1 MDSNGLASLEYG
13 CPSVLHLRGEIDL
26 AVADDLRAGLEQ
38 AQAADPA
45 FVIDMAGVTFIDAR
59 GLRVIL
65 DVAAERKTPL
75 TLVNAP
81 LVARLINLVG
91 LQETTCIDVREAR
104 EAGERLDR

>member
-1 MDSNGLASLEYG
+1 MDSNRLASLEQG
-13 CPSVLHLRGEIDL
+13 SPSVLHLRGEIDL

-45 FVIDMAGVTFIDAR
+45 FVIDMTAVTFIDAR

-65 DVAAERKTPL
+65 EVAAERKTPL

-81 LVARLINLVG
+81 LVARLIKLVG
-91 LQETTCIDVREAR
+91 LQELTCIEVR
-104 EAGERLDR
+104 EAGERIDR